1 MKMKPTSNIKIIP
14 PYMVDPMLCKTPYY
28 LTTHNTDYKQNIG
41 INLYSHVKSKYKNK
55 SVSSR

>member
-1 MKMKPTSNIKIIP
+1 
-14 PYMVDPMLCKTPYY
+14 MVDPMLCKTPYY